1 MDDEASVDLLDLVL
15 QYECNL
21 KCSYCTIT
29 DGMRARTPLTL
40 QTVAG
45 EIARAVSLGCTSVQ
59 FTGGE
64 PTLWP
69 GLMKAAA
76 FCRAKGYGDIK
87 VQSNGL
93 LFAHA
98 ANVERLRSAGVNRVA
113 VSVHGWNPREPTYVT
128 TTRGPDDA
136 ALRLRDAIA
145 NLVAAPDLDVEVDLI
160 VMRSTLPTVAE
171 GLAALHALGVETF
184 KLWFVSLTDNN
195 AANVDSMPTLT
206 EAVPAVRACLAYGR
220 EHGIDVRSL
229 HVPRCLLPGHEE
241 QVDHPGVGVAV
252 RVVTPDAVF
261 DLRRSRLSGGHKPER
276 CSTCRFDAVCPGLRE
291 DYVERFGDAE
301 LKPVLP

>member
-1 MDDEASVDLLDLVL
+1 MDAEESVDLLDLVL

-29 DGMRARTPLTL
+29 DGMRAREPLSL
-40 QTVAG
+40 KTVGG
-45 EIARAVSLGCTSVQ
+45 EIARAASLGCTSVQ

-69 GLMKAAA
+69 GLIKAAA
-76 FCRAKGYGDIK
+76 FCRAKGYTDIK

-93 LFAHA
+93 LFAHE
-98 ANVERLRSAGVNRVA
+98 ANVERLGSAGVNRVA
-113 VSVHGWNPREPTYVT
+113 VSVHGWNPTAPTYVS

-136 ALRLRDAIA
+136 EDRLRDAIA
-145 NLVAAPDLDVEVDLI
+145 NLVASPGLEVEVDLI
-160 VMRSTLPTVAE
+160 VMRSTLPTIVA
-171 GLAALHALGVETF
+171 GLAALHQLGVQTF

-195 AANVDSMPTLT
+195 AKNVDSMPTLT
-206 EAVPAVRACLAYGR
+206 EVVPAVSACLAYGV

-229 HVPRCLLPGHEE
+229 HVPRCLLPGHED

-261 DLRRSRLSGGHKPER
+261 DLRRSRLSGGHKPDR
-276 CSTCRFDAVCPGLRE
+276 CATCRYDDVCPGLRE
-291 DYVERFGDAE
+291 DYVGRYGDEELVPVAE
-301 LKPVLP
+301 